1 MLTCFFM
8 PNLVFLKSLDI
19 PITVNYQKN
28 IHMKNRNPIKFFN
41 ILLIFIG
48 LSFCTNANSQTVVQW
63 YTSMG
68 DFRAQLRED
77 LVPMTAQNF
86 IDLTNAEFYDG
97 LIFHRVIIDFMIQ
110 DGCPNGNGT
119 GGPGYTFDDEFHPD
133 LRHDEPGILS
143 MANSGPNT
151 NGSQYFITVVPTDW
165 LDDVHSVFG
174 KIIDGMEVVYAI
186 SEVETNS
193 NDKPLIDVVI
203 DSIRVVTG
211 DPAITLTSPIAGS
224 KLNGYTV
231 NHITWD
237 SEFIADVRIEFS
249 SDNGQTWEDI
259 VDTTSANTRSYLW
272 PATNII
278 STECLIKISDVAN
291 PDIFSITETPFT
303 LCRLDL
309 LSPNTTS
316 LYRVGT
322 PVEVTWDSELVGDLT
337 LSYKPCLDCDWIIVE
352 ENIPVD
358 SNSYMWTPEV
368 ATMWCKAQLS
378 ETLFPDV
385 TDESSSFFFIFR
397 LDLTSPEGGENLAGQ
412 SQFDIGWDSEIIND
426 VKIEFSSN
434 NGQSWSTV
442 VSSVPAEDS
451 IYQWTVP
458 NINSDECFIKLTSPG
473 IPDKYSINEL
483 PFSIYHTVGIE
494 NLINSDVSE
503 LKIFPNPASESI
515 TISLEN
521 RKIQGAQ
528 VNIYNSNSQVMFHT
542 SHNSLQ
548 SISVD
553 LRNWGSGLYV
563 VLVRGTNGSFSKATF
578 VVE

>member
-1 MLTCFFM
+1 
-8 PNLVFLKSLDI
+8 
-19 PITVNYQKN
+19 
-28 IHMKNRNPIKFFN
+28 MKNRNPIKFFN

-458 NINSDECFIKLTSPG
+458 NINSDECFIKLTSPD

>member
-1 MLTCFFM
+1 
-8 PNLVFLKSLDI
+8 
-19 PITVNYQKN
+19 
-28 IHMKNRNPIKFFN
+28 MKNRNPIKFFN

>member
-1 MLTCFFM
+1 
-8 PNLVFLKSLDI
+8 
-19 PITVNYQKN
+19 
-28 IHMKNRNPIKFFN
+28 MKNRNPIKFFN

-231 NHITWD
+231 NDITWD

>member
-1 MLTCFFM
+1 M

>member
-1 MLTCFFM
+1 
-8 PNLVFLKSLDI
+8 
-19 PITVNYQKN
+19 
-28 IHMKNRNPIKFFN
+28 MKNRNPIKLFN

-48 LSFCTNANSQTVVQW
+48 LSISANVYSQTVVQW

-97 LIFHRVIIDFMIQ
+97 LIFHRVIIEFMIQ

-151 NGSQYFITVVPTDW
+151 NGSQYFITVVPTPW
-165 LDDVHSVFG
+165 LDDVHSIFG
-174 KIIDGMEVVYAI
+174 KIIDGLDVVYAI

-203 DSIRVVTG
+203 DSIRVVVG
-211 DPAITLTSPIAGS
+211 DPAIELTSPLAGS
-224 KLNGYTV
+224 KLNGFTV
-231 NHITWD
+231 NNITWD

-249 SDNGQTWEDI
+249 SDNGQSWEDI
-259 VDTTSANTRSYLW
+259 IDTTSANTRSYPW

-322 PVEVTWDSELVGDLT
+322 PIEVTWDSELVGDLT

-358 SNSYMWTPEV
+358 SNSYMWTPQV
-368 ATMWCKAQLS
+368 ATMWCKVQLS
-378 ETLFPDV
+378 ETSFPEV
-385 TDESSSFFFIFR
+385 KDESSSFFFVFR

-412 SQFDIGWDSEIIND
+412 SQFDISWDSEIIND
-426 VKIEFSSN
+426 VKIEFSSDN
-434 NGQSWSTV
+434 EQSWSTV
-442 VSSVPAEDS
+442 VSSVPVEDS
-451 IYQWTVP
+451 VYQWTVP

-483 PFSIYHTVGIE
+483 PFSINHTVGIE
-494 NLINSDVSE
+494 NLVNADVSE

-515 TISLEN
+515 TISFEN

-528 VNIYNSNSQVMFHT
+528 V
-542 SHNSLQ
+542 
-548 SISVD
+548 
-553 LRNWGSGLYV
+553 
-563 VLVRGTNGSFSKATF
+563 
-578 VVE
+578 